1 MKLEN
6 VARTVLSQI
15 CCHRQKHDAFGVI
28 QGWYFLDTVIAAESL
43 ALTLQAS
50 GNTTDSKELLERLL
64 QYLKPGKLIFI
75 FFSLHL
81 IFILYK

>member
-50 GNTTDSKELLERLL
+50 GNTKDSKEFLERLL
-64 QYLKPGKLIFI
+64 QYLKPGKFLFY
-75 FFSLHL
+75 FRFN
-81 IFILYK
+81 